1 MERLATRGLRTTG
14 NRTGKKSCNQ
24 THGERKGGPD
34 AKEAEEE
41 DSSLAEKTGKS
52 RVAENK

>member
-14 NRTGKKSCNQ
+14 NGTRKKSCNQ

-34 AKEAEEE
+34 AKEEEEE
-41 DSSLAEKTGKS
+41 DS
-52 RVAENK
+52 